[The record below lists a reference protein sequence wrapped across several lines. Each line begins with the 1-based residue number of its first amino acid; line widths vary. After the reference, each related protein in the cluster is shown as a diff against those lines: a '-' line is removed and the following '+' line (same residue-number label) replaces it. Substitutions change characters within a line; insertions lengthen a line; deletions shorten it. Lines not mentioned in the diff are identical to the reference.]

1 MSFGKLTINLK
12 NAIIFACYVDLK
24 EVIIMTKIFDWKSKI
39 NKKEL
44 DECIEVIENGGIV
57 VFPTET
63 VYGIG
68 TNAFCEQSVRKIYE
82 IKNRPDE
89 KALTIMLSSIDEIEN
104 FAVINND
111 IERKII
117 QNFMP
122 GPITIILERKKGILD
137 HVATGKNTIG
147 IRIPNNNIILSILE
161 KLKLPLVAPS
171 ANISGQPSGVVLE
184 DIIEEFV
191 NKVDIC
197 IDGGK
202 CDVSESSTIVQVV
215 DNQVKIIRQGTI
227 TKEQIERNISK

>member
-1 MSFGKLTINLK
+1 
-12 NAIIFACYVDLK
+12 
-24 EVIIMTKIFDWKSKI
+24 MTKIYNWKNKI
-39 NKKEL
+39 IPEEL
-44 DECIEVIENGGIV
+44 NDCVTTIKNGGIV
-57 VFPTET
+57 IFPTET

-68 TNAFCEQSVRKIYE
+68 TNAFCEQSVKKIYD

-89 KALTIMLSSIDEIEN
+89 KAVSILLNSIEQIEN
-104 FAVINND
+104 YAIINNEN
-111 IERKII
+111 ERKII

-161 KLKLPLVAPS
+161 KLDLPIVAPS
-171 ANISGQPSGVVLE
+171 ANISGQLSGVVLE
-184 DIIEEFV
+184 DIIEDFK

-202 CDVSESSTIVQVV
+202 CVISESSTIVQVIDGKV
-215 DNQVKIIRQGTI
+215 EIIRQGKI
-227 TKEQIERNISK
+227 TKQEIESVL